1 MKYEPLGG
9 GLIIEESDKDFV
21 FGSGA
26 LTGKVIRPDG
36 DWSAYIPLNEDQRKS
51 DIESSSCATF
61 GTINCIEILM
71 EEMGLGK
78 DFDYSE
84 RFIALLSGTT
94 KQGNSPTKVAETIR
108 KYGLIPQAMM
118 PFDDSIKTW
127 EDFMSWKGADK
138 EKCLAAGKQ
147 WLKRYDFGYDLVWKG
162 DISPEDKAKL
172 MDEARKYSP
181 LGVSV
186 FAWLSDNG
194 VYYKLSGADDN
205 HWIANPLKNI
215 GLDTYE
221 PYLKNLKENYDHMIA
236 LRYVI
241 KKKSYE
247 PKESFFSALW
257 TLIKKLWQ

>member
-9 GLIIEESDKDFV
+9 GLIIEESDKDYV
-21 FGSGA
+21 FGSGQ

-36 DWSAYIPLNEDQRKS
+36 DWSAYIPQHEDQRKR
-51 DIESSSCATF
+51 DIESSACATF

-94 KQGNSPTKVAETIR
+94 KQGNSPTKVAEAIR
-108 KYGLIPQAMM
+108 KYGLIPQSMM
-118 PFDDSIKTW
+118 PFDDSIKSW
-127 EDFMSWKGADK
+127 EDFMSWKGVDK
-138 EKCLAAGKQ
+138 DKCLAAGRQ
-147 WLKRYDFGYDLVWKG
+147 WLKRYEFGYDLVWKG

-181 LGVSV
+181 LGISV

-194 VYYKLSGADDN
+194 IYYKLSGADDN
-205 HWIANPLKNI
+205 HWVAQHKKDTA
-215 GLDTYE
+215 LDTYD
-221 PYLKNLKENYDHMIA
+221 PYEKKLRTNYDHMIA

-241 KKKSYE
+241 KKKVYKPE
-247 PKESFFSALW
+247 LGFFSALLN
-257 TLIKKLWQ
+257 TLRNLW